1 MFDKYLKPMECSFP
15 KIRMGSDG
23 DGGYVIVDNGLENYT
38 GLVAMGIC
46 DDNNF
51 EREFQ
56 QQSNCYVQQYDYS
69 IDEPPSEIP
78 NSDFFKVKVESE
90 GDIVKSDKLG
100 DRKFLKMDIEG
111 SEWALLPTMDLQQY
125 EQIVCELHFPEFRGG
140 TGLEHLIKHH
150 TIVHVHGNACVPHL
164 FAYYNSNGNY
174 ASLPQF
180 LEVTLLRKDMG
191 DFGPNKTYYPTPLDQ
206 SCDKGCPC
214 SKECHEG
221 CPCDKGCPDM
231 DLRMYPFVPEI

>member
-1 MFDKYLKPMECSFP
+1 MECSFP

-23 DGGYVIVDNGLENYT
+23 DGGYVIVDNGLETYT

-78 NSDFFKVKVESE
+78 NSDFFKVKVESD

-100 DRKFLKMDIEG
+100 DKKFLKMDIEG
-111 SEWALLPTMDLQQY
+111 SEWDLLPTMDLQQY
-125 EQIVCELHFPEFRGG
+125 EQIACEIHFLGG
-140 TGLEHLIKHH
+140 FKVDALEHLTKHH
-150 TIVHVHGNACVPHL
+150 TIVHVHGNSSVHQL
-164 FAYYNSNGNY
+164 FCFINDNGNIGF
-174 ASLPQF
+174 LPQL
-180 LEVTLLRKDMG
+180 LELTLLRKDLG
-191 DFGPNKTYYPTPLDQ
+191 EFNPNKTWYPTPLDQ
-206 SCDKGCPC
+206 SCDN
-214 SKECHEG
+214 
-221 CPCDKGCPDM
+221 DRPDM
-231 DLRMYPFVPEI
+231 DLRMHPFLPEI

>member
-1 MFDKYLKPMECSFP
+1 MFDTYLKPMECSFP

-23 DGGYVIVDNGLENYT
+23 DGGYVIVDNGLETYT

-51 EREFQ
+51 EKEFQ

-90 GDIVKSDKLG
+90 GDIVKTDKLG

-111 SEWALLPTMDLQQY
+111 SEWDLLPTMDLQQY
-125 EQIVCELHFPEFRGG
+125 EQIACELHFPSFHGKA
-140 TGLEHLIKHH
+140 LEHLTKHH
-150 TIVHVHGNACVPHL
+150 TIVHVHGNACVPQL
-164 FAYYNSNGNY
+164 FTFINSQRNY
-174 ASLPQF
+174 ASLPKF
-180 LEVTLLRKDMG
+180 IELTLLRNDLG
-191 DFGPNKTYYPTPLDQ
+191 EFSPNKTCYPTPLDQ
-206 SCDKGCPC
+206 SCDR
-214 SKECHEG
+214 
-221 CPCDKGCPDM
+221 GCPDL
-231 DLRMYPFVPEI
+231 DLRMHPFLPEI